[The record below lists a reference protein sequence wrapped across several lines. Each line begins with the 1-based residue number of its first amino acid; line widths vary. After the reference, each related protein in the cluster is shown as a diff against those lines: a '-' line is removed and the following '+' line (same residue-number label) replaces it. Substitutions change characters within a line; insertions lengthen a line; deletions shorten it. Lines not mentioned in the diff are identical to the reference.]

1 MKKRVLILLLAA
13 MLLSGCGGNTT
24 NDTSTDTESTTPTEN
39 LTDKTAETETELHD
53 DLPDDLDF
61 DGTEI
66 GICSSRSTAYTGN
79 LDIAEYDENSSS
91 LDQAIYNRN
100 RNIEERLDVRISEFL
115 ASGAAEAE
123 KTFVNTVTAGDNA
136 YPILH
141 QADRTVFSFGL
152 KGYMLDLNRDMPYID
167 LTKPYWQQDGNAVL
181 GLMGKQYGAFTEL
194 SLRPY
199 DYTHLLVFNQDL
211 IREYSLANPHDYWRN
226 NDWTFDRFEE
236 LITAVHDDLDGNGK
250 FDENDRYGYHD
261 RAGFLYPLMYTA
273 AGLKTVIEDK
283 DGKPVFN
290 MPGNED
296 FQTIYDWC
304 TRVFYDE
311 QAYYKQNAGNDFFI
325 QSPMFQENKMLFSDM
340 TFFNVGVMREMVS
353 DFGIIVFPKYT
364 AEQDRYY
371 SWVEGGAG
379 CVGVA
384 VTCQNREAVG
394 AALEALSC
402 ASMRDVIPIYY
413 ENNLKSKYSRDEIST
428 QMFDEIQASRS
439 FDLGDTIWC
448 EQIRDYFGP
457 VFFNQQPLASAI
469 AKKQESFQKTLE
481 DTIAALSD

>member
-1 MKKRVLILLLAA
+1 MKKRVLILLAAA
-13 MLLSGCGGNTT
+13 MLCTGCGGNT
-24 NDTSTDTESTTPTEN
+24 NDAKIATDTETTAPDTRETEP
-39 LTDKTAETETELHD
+39 AETELHD

-79 LDIAEYDENSSS
+79 LDITEYDENSSS

-167 LTKPYWQQDGNAVL
+167 LAKPYWQQDGNAVL

-211 IREYSLANPHDYWRN
+211 IREYGLPNPHDYWRN

-236 LITAVHDDLDGNGK
+236 LITAVHVDLDGNGK
-250 FDENDRYGYHD
+250 FDKNDLYGYHD
-261 RAGFLYPLMYTA
+261 RKGFLYPLMYTA
-273 AGLKTVIEDK
+273 AGLKTVIEDEA
-283 DGKPVFN
+283 GRPVFN
-290 MPGNED
+290 MPGNEA

-304 TRVFYDE
+304 DRVFYKE
-311 QAYYKQNAGNDFFI
+311 EAYYKQDAGNDFFVKH
-325 QSPMFQENKMLFSDM
+325 PMFQEGKALFSDM
-340 TFFNVGVMREMVS
+340 TFFYVGMMRDMLS

-379 CVGVA
+379 CIGVA
-384 VTCQNREAVG
+384 VTCQEKEAVG

-413 ENNLKSKYSRDEIST
+413 ENNLKAKYSRDEIST

-457 VFFNQQPLASAI
+457 VFFNHQPLASAI
-469 AKKQESFQKTLE
+469 AKKQESFGKTLE

>member
-1 MKKRVLILLLAA
+1 MKKCVLILLLAA

-24 NDTSTDTESTTPTEN
+24 NDTSTDTESTTSTEN
-39 LTDKTAETETELHD
+39 STDTTSETETELHD
-53 DLPDDLDF
+53 DLPDGLDF
-61 DGTEI
+61 GGAEI
-66 GICSSRSTAYTGN
+66 GICSSKGVVYNGN
-79 LDIAEYDENSSS
+79 LDVAEYDENSSS

-100 RNIEERLDVRISEFL
+100 RDVEERLHIKITEFL
-115 ASGAAEAE
+115 AAGADEAK
-123 KTFVNTVTAGDNA
+123 KTFVNTVTAGDDA
-136 YPILH
+136 YQILH
-141 QADRTVFSFGL
+141 QADRTVFNLGL
-152 KGYMLDLNRDMPYID
+152 QGYMLDLNVDIPYVD
-167 LTKPYWQQDGNAVL
+167 LNKPYWQKDGNEVL
-181 GLMGKQYGAFTEL
+181 GMIGKQYGAFTEL

-211 IREYSLANPHDYWRN
+211 IKEYNLANPHDYWRN
-226 NDWTFDRFEE
+226 NDWTFDHFGE

>member
-1 MKKRVLILLLAA
+1 MKKRVLILLAAA
-13 MLLSGCGGNTT
+13 MLCTGCGGNT
-24 NDTSTDTESTTPTEN
+24 NDAKIATDTETTAPETRETEP
-39 LTDKTAETETELHD
+39 AETELHD

-66 GICSSRSTAYTGN
+66 GICSSQHVAFNGN
-79 LDIAEYDENSSS
+79 LDVAEYDENTSA
-91 LDQAIYNRN
+91 LDQAIYDRN
-100 RNIEERLDVRISEFL
+100 RNVEERLNVKIHEYLS
-115 ASGAAEAE
+115 AIGADDAG
-123 KTFVNTVTAGDNA
+123 KVFTNSVTAGDDA
-136 YPILH
+136 YTILH

-181 GLMGKQYGAFTEL
+181 GLMGKQFGAFTEL

-211 IREYSLANPHDYWRN
+211 IKEYGLANPHDYWRN

-236 LITAVHDDLDGNGK
+236 LITAVHVDLDGNGK
-250 FDENDRYGYHD
+250 FDKNDLYGYHD
-261 RAGFLYPLMYTA
+261 RKGFLYPLMYTA
-273 AGLKTVIEDK
+273 AGLKTVIEDES
-283 DGKPVFN
+283 GRPVFN
-290 MPGNED
+290 MPGNEA

-304 TRVFYDE
+304 DRVFYKE
-311 QAYYKQNAGNDFFI
+311 EAYYKQDAGNDFFVKH
-325 QSPMFQENKMLFSDM
+325 PMFQEGKALFSDM
-340 TFFNVGVMREMVS
+340 TFFYVGMMRDMLS

-379 CVGVA
+379 CIGVA
-384 VTCQNREAVG
+384 VTCQEKEAVG

-413 ENNLKSKYSRDEIST
+413 ENNLKAKYSRDEIST

-457 VFFNQQPLASAI
+457 VFFNHQPLASAI
-469 AKKQESFQKTLE
+469 AKKQESFGKTLE

>member
-1 MKKRVLILLLAA
+1 MKKRVLILLAAA
-13 MLLSGCGGNTT
+13 MLCTGCGGNT
-24 NDTSTDTESTTPTEN
+24 NDAKIATDTETTAPDTRETEP
-39 LTDKTAETETELHD
+39 AETELHD

-123 KTFVNTVTAGDNA
+123 KTFVNTVTAGDDA

-211 IREYSLANPHDYWRN
+211 IREYGLANPHDYWRN

-236 LITAVHDDLDGNGK
+236 LITAVHVDLDGNGK
-250 FDENDRYGYHD
+250 FDKNDLYGYHD
-261 RAGFLYPLMYTA
+261 RKGFLYPLM
-273 AGLKTVIEDK
+273 
-283 DGKPVFN
+283 
-290 MPGNED
+290 
-296 FQTIYDWC
+296 
-304 TRVFYDE
+304 
-311 QAYYKQNAGNDFFI
+311 
-325 QSPMFQENKMLFSDM
+325 
-340 TFFNVGVMREMVS
+340 
-353 DFGIIVFPKYT
+353 
-364 AEQDRYY
+364 
-371 SWVEGGAG
+371 
-379 CVGVA
+379 
-384 VTCQNREAVG
+384 
-394 AALEALSC
+394 
-402 ASMRDVIPIYY
+402 
-413 ENNLKSKYSRDEIST
+413 
-428 QMFDEIQASRS
+428 
-439 FDLGDTIWC
+439 
-448 EQIRDYFGP
+448 
-457 VFFNQQPLASAI
+457 
-469 AKKQESFQKTLE
+469 
-481 DTIAALSD
+481 

>member
-1 MKKRVLILLLAA
+1 M
-13 MLLSGCGGNTT
+13 
-24 NDTSTDTESTTPTEN
+24 
-39 LTDKTAETETELHD
+39 
-53 DLPDDLDF
+53 
-61 DGTEI
+61 
-66 GICSSRSTAYTGN
+66 
-79 LDIAEYDENSSS
+79 
-91 LDQAIYNRN
+91 
-100 RNIEERLDVRISEFL
+100 
-115 ASGAAEAE
+115 
-123 KTFVNTVTAGDNA
+123 
-136 YPILH
+136 
-141 QADRTVFSFGL
+141 
-152 KGYMLDLNRDMPYID
+152 
-167 LTKPYWQQDGNAVL
+167 
-181 GLMGKQYGAFTEL
+181 
-194 SLRPY
+194 
-199 DYTHLLVFNQDL
+199 
-211 IREYSLANPHDYWRN
+211 
-226 NDWTFDRFEE
+226 
-236 LITAVHDDLDGNGK
+236 ITAVHDDLDGNGK

-379 CVGVA
+379 CIGVA

>member
-1 MKKRVLILLLAA
+1 MKKRVFTVLLAA
-13 MLLSGCGGNTT
+13 ILLYGGNEGAA
-24 NDTSTDTESTTPTEN
+24 NEDTTDTVSTVETEN
-39 LTDKTAETETELHD
+39 TESIAAETELHD
-53 DLPDDLDF
+53 DLPVDLTF
-61 DGTEI
+61 NGTEI
-66 GICSSRSTAYTGN
+66 GICSSKGTVYNGN
-79 LDIAEYDENSSS
+79 LDIAEYDENSSA

-100 RNIEERLDVRISEFL
+100 RDVEERLNVRITEYL
-115 ASGAAEAE
+115 ASDAAGAE
-123 KTFVNTVTAGDNA
+123 KAFVNTVAAGDDT
-136 YPILH
+136 YSILH
-141 QADRTVFSFGL
+141 QADRTVFNLGL
-152 KGYMLDLNRDMPYID
+152 QGHMLDLNRDVPYID

-181 GLMGKQYGAFTEL
+181 CMMGKQYAAFTEL

-211 IREYSLANPHDYWRN
+211 IKEYNLANPHEYWRN
-226 NDWTFDRFEE
+226 NDWTFDHFEE

-250 FDENDRYGYHD
+250 YDENDRYGYHD

-290 MPGNED
+290 MPGNEA
-296 FQTIYDWC
+296 FQSIYDWC
-304 TRVFYDE
+304 ERVFYE
-311 QAYYKQNAGNDFFI
+311 EKAYYEQNAGNDFFL
-325 QSPMFQENKMLFSDM
+325 QHPMFQENKMLFSDM
-340 TFFNVGVMREMVS
+340 TFYNVGVMRDMVS

-379 CVGVA
+379 CIGVA
-384 VTCQNREAVG
+384 VTSQNVEAVG

-457 VFFNQQPLASAI
+457 VLNNHQPLASAI
-469 AKKQESFQKTLE
+469 AKKQESFQKTIE

>member
-1 MKKRVLILLLAA
+1 MKKRVFTVLLAA
-13 MLLSGCGGNTT
+13 ILLYGCNEGAT
-24 NDTSTDTESTTPTEN
+24 NEDTTDTAFTVETEN
-39 LTDKTAETETELHD
+39 TESIAAETELHD

-66 GICSSRSTAYTGN
+66 GICSSQHVAFNGN
-79 LDIAEYDENSSS
+79 LDVAEYDENSSA
-91 LDQAIYNRN
+91 LDQAIYDRN
-100 RNIEERLDVRISEFL
+100 RNVEERLNVKIHEYLS
-115 ASGAAEAE
+115 AIGADDAG
-123 KTFVNTVTAGDNA
+123 KVFTNSVTAGDDA
-136 YPILH
+136 YTILH

-152 KGYMLDLNRDMPYID
+152 KGYILDLNRDMPYID
-167 LTKPYWQQDGNAVL
+167 LTKPYWQQDGNAGL

-236 LITAVHDDLDGNGK
+236 LITAVHVDLDGNGK
-250 FDENDRYGYHD
+250 FDKNDLYGYHD
-261 RAGFLYPLMYTA
+261 RKGFLYPLMYTA
-273 AGLKTVIEDK
+273 AGLKTVVADED
-283 DGKPVFN
+283 GRPVFN
-290 MPGNED
+290 MPGNEA

-304 TRVFYDE
+304 DRVFYKE
-311 QAYYKQNAGNDFFI
+311 KAYYKQDAGNDFFI
-325 QSPMFQENKMLFSDM
+325 KHPMFQEGKVLFSDM
-340 TFFNVGVMREMVS
+340 TFFYVGMMRDMLS

-364 AEQDRYY
+364 AEQERYY

-379 CVGVA
+379 CIGVA
-384 VTCQNREAVG
+384 VTCREKEAVG

-413 ENNLKSKYSRDEIST
+413 ENNLKAKYSRDEIST

-457 VFFNQQPLASAI
+457 VLNNHQPLASAI
-469 AKKQESFQKTLE
+469 AKKQESFQKTIE